1 MASQLVPIAPQP
13 ILLKIIRRMVKE
25 PTNGKLRRLK
35 MEKLRGK
42 LNTAS
47 ILALKN
53 HGFKEENGLL
63 CLPLGSE
70 GDKKAQNLLTM
81 LESLRNKAK
90 MFQSDQDEKRVISD
104 SKDTINAHAPMNER
118 IRRVASDTRENM
130 PTLNSHY
137 SVRRVRAVDPSQP
150 PPSMWDSHVSAWR
163 SAGKVLVDTLEAA
176 LKSPLAR
183 INCCPGALLVLRS
196 CGFIFTANSV
206 FLSENAG
213 ASKMDKL
220 RTRACIVEIRR
231 KLLKDSHQTAKA
243 RASAIDRLAFSAL
256 KKKKK
261 KKQQQQQQQQQKRG
275 PGADVSAEDYKSNQ
289 ALGMRQ
295 RLKEATIRIDTLQA
309 LLTEK
314 RDEFGEPFRI
324 QWTVPNW
331 KLRGFSRAS
340 LASHIHAVLRESVV
354 AIAYVVAGYIRKP
367 HGTGSRGRNDYGV
380 GIFLECMSRSK
391 LPAKD
396 MRFASQTKSNRATPV
411 FLMPSDVWGP
421 PSHPVAFSPARTPS
435 GDFPSDGNNQIYTFT
450 ARTCYVSEG
459 SVTLSK
465 MNQVIP
471 GGGSALLS
479 GLGAYDPQGD
489 ALCVRI
495 DFAVSGVP
503 VEPEGGEESD
513 EKEGTGSK
521 QQVEDDEGRID
532 DEEAGSNTKIGTCN
546 DLDGDKKS

>member
-104 SKDTINAHAPMNER
+104 SKDTINAVEMTATRMER
-118 IRRVASDTRENM
+118 HLEI
-130 PTLNSHY
+130 Y
-137 SVRRVRAVDPSQP
+137 RAVDPSQP

-176 LKSPLAR
+176 LKAHPSKFRLPTAGAAGLHSPLAR

-206 FLSENAG
+206 FLKENAG

-220 RTRACIVEIRR
+220 RACIVEIRR

-289 ALGMRQ
+289 VALGMRQ

-331 KLRGFSRAS
+331 KLRPISDDTSACFTSPAS
-340 LASHIHAVLRESVV
+340 IEDSQGRRWR
-354 AIAYVVAGYIRKP
+354 GYIRKP

-380 GIFLECMSRSK
+380 G
-391 LPAKD
+391 
-396 MRFASQTKSNRATPV
+396 
-411 FLMPSDVWGP
+411 
-421 PSHPVAFSPARTPS
+421 
-435 GDFPSDGNNQIYTFT
+435 
-450 ARTCYVSEG
+450 
-459 SVTLSK
+459 
-465 MNQVIP
+465 
-471 GGGSALLS
+471 
-479 GLGAYDPQGD
+479 
-489 ALCVRI
+489 
-495 DFAVSGVP
+495 
-503 VEPEGGEESD
+503 
-513 EKEGTGSK
+513 
-521 QQVEDDEGRID
+521 QQQ
-532 DEEAGSNTKIGTCN
+532 
-546 DLDGDKKS
+546 LH